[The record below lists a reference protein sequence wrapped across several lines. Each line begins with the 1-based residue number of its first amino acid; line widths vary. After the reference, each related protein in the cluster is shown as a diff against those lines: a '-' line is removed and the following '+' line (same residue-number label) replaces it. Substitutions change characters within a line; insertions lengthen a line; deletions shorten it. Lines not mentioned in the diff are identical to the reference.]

1 MNGTAW
7 ASLIALLAWLVLALS
22 ALRAHRIG
30 ARKAVT
36 LALAWGAIFALVV
49 VVFSAVGG

>member
-7 ASLIALLAWLVLALS
+7 ASLIALLAWLVLALG
-22 ALRAHRIG
+22 ALRLHRIG

-36 LALAWGAIFALVV
+36 MGLAWGAIFVLLALG
-49 VVFSAVGG
+49 FAAAGG